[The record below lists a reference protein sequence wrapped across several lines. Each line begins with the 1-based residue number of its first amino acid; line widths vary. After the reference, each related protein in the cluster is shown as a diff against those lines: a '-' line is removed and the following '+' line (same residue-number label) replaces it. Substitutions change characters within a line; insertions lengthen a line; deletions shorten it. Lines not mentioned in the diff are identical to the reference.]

1 MCGICGIFGFS
12 DLWPVSEELVTRM
25 RQTMVHR
32 GPDDAG
38 SWYAPGHRLAL
49 GHRRLSIVDLS
60 AAGRQPIANETGEVW
75 ITYNGEV
82 YNHAALRRELEAKG
96 HRYRSATDTET
107 VLHLYEELGPS
118 CVERLEGMF
127 AFAIWDSRRRELFL
141 ARDRL
146 GIKPLY
152 YHRAPGG
159 FVFASEVRALL
170 EHPAVERELDEESLF
185 HYLTYAFVPAPA
197 TMYAGIGKLA
207 PAERMLVRG
216 DGSVCSEIYWSP
228 FSPGAA
234 AEAASLCD
242 REAEQRVL
250 ELLRA
255 SVRKRMMSDVPF
267 GVFLSGGVDSSTNVA
282 LMAEVST
289 EPVRTFSIA
298 PRSYSAYDE
307 LDYARAVAR
316 HCATDH
322 HEIRIDLAELQEFLP
337 LLSAYQDEPIA
348 DWTAIPQYFVTRLAR
363 ETGTIVVQVGEGA
376 DEVFH
381 GYRGYA
387 QHRRVV
393 MPFQRLL
400 PRKARI
406 AIATLATASSH
417 RLGRFTRHADALYDA
432 ATSEI
437 PYRGGGLCFRGP
449 LKRAVLKD
457 GSHHPDSFAIAD
469 HHWRAAGEL
478 APGVDAFQRI
488 SYLELKQ
495 RLSELLLMRM
505 DRITMS
511 CSVEGREPFLDHKL
525 VEFVMAL
532 PPRLKY
538 RRGEGKVVLKRAVS
552 GLLPPEITRRRK
564 QGFGTPMSEW
574 LRGPFGAQAREAVSC
589 SALRRRGLL
598 DYATIDRLFEEHQ
611 RTKADWSYQIWN
623 VYNLSRWYDYW
634 IADARPTAAPQA
646 AFSASR

>member
-1 MCGICGIFGFS
+1 MCGICGIWGFS
-12 DLWPVSEELVTRM
+12 DQWPVSEELVTRM
-25 RQTMVHR
+25 RETMFHR

-38 SWYAPGHRLAL
+38 SWHAAEHRLAL
-49 GHRRLSIVDLS
+49 GHRRLSILDLS
-60 AAGRQPIANETGEVW
+60 AAGRQPMANESGDVW

-82 YNHAALRRELEAKG
+82 YNHAALRAELEAKG
-96 HRYRSATDTET
+96 HRYRSSTDTET
-107 VLHLYEELGPS
+107 VLHLYEELGPA

-127 AFAIWDSRRRELFL
+127 AFAIWDGRRRELFL

-146 GIKPLY
+146 GVKPLY

-159 FVFASEVRALL
+159 LVFASEVRALL
-170 EHPAVERELDEESLF
+170 EHPAVRRELDEGSLY

-207 PAERMLVRG
+207 PAERMLVG
-216 DGSVCSEIYWSP
+216 SDGSVERELYWSP
-228 FSPGAA
+228 FSAQAA
-234 AEAASLCD
+234 AEAAGMSD
-242 REAEQRVL
+242 EEAEHRVL

-282 LMAEVST
+282 LMAEVSS

-298 PRSYSAYDE
+298 PRHHRAYDE
-307 LDYARAVAR
+307 LEYARSVAR

-322 HEIRIDLAELQEFLP
+322 HEIHFDLPELEEFLP
-337 LLSAYQDEPIA
+337 LLPAYQDEPIA

-363 ETGTIVVQVGEGA
+363 ATGTIVVQVGEGA

-400 PRKARI
+400 PRPARL
-406 AIATLATASSH
+406 AVATMATHGARQAG
-417 RLGRFTRHADALYDA
+417 RLTRHADALYDA
-432 ATSEI
+432 AGSDI

-449 LKRAVLKD
+449 LKRAVLREGFD
-457 GSHHPDSFAIAD
+457 HGDSFAIAER
-469 HHWRAAGEL
+469 HWRDAGML
-478 APGVDAFQRI
+478 DPHADLMQRI

-495 RLSELLLMRM
+495 RLAELLLMRM
-505 DRITMS
+505 DRITMT
-511 CSVEGREPFLDHKL
+511 CSVEGREPFLDHRL
-525 VEFVMAL
+525 VELVMAL

-538 RRGEGKVVLKRAVS
+538 RRGEGKVVLKRAVA
-552 GLLPPEITRRRK
+552 GLLPPEITGRRK
-564 QGFGTPMSEW
+564 QGFGTPMAEW
-574 LRGPFGAQAREAVSC
+574 LRGEFAAQARRAVIS
-589 SALRRRGLL
+589 SQLRTRGLL
-598 DYATIDRLFEEHQ
+598 DYRPIDRLFEEH
-611 RTKADWSYQIWN
+611 RRGKADWSYQIWN
-623 VYNLSRWYDYW
+623 LYNLSRWYDYW
-634 IADARPTAAPQA
+634 IAGVDRP
-646 AFSASR
+646 SASHAALAACR